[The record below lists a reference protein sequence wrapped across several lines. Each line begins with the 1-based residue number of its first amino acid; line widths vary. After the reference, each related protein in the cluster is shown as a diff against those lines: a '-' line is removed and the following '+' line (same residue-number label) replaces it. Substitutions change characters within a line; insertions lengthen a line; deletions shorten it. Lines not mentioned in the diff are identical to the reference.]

1 MILGFFC
8 ANNHPFAGNVV
19 GLEKVLQEH
28 LILRELGS
36 GSRGVF
42 EDMLRMHN
50 YSINNSCEITEIS
63 QIGLIKD
70 LVKAGAGVSFV
81 YESTIKNDEDL
92 SQFEISDVEMKHEF
106 NYVYLKHAKVDHL
119 IAVFE

>member
-1 MILGFFC
+1 
-8 ANNHPFAGNVV
+8 
-19 GLEKVLQEH
+19 
-28 LILRELGS
+28 
-36 GSRGVF
+36 
-42 EDMLRMHN
+42 MLRMHN